1 MLESELLQVTG
12 RGTNINF
19 TIDDQKPFTD
29 VLSGLETYLSKNR
42 HLFSK
47 GDVTVNVGQ
56 RILNKDQLTK
66 IKRALESGSGLNVA
80 QFWCSPDILNP
91 NLSSNESFDPNDISS
106 LSKSA
111 KATGSISS
119 DRFVSKSPESDHG
132 PGDLLPFTTEN
143 MSTSKTTNHEKIGLE
158 ESEISILDKSREEGP
173 LADQSETEGLIDT
186 YQVPSEEHNSSVDET
201 TPVSSL
207 QNTTS
212 EPVVEPSPL
221 ELALKVLDQSI
232 QNGLTDN
239 DYQQNLGDVIPDVIP
254 AEETK
259 LFATYNTD
267 INTLVNQE
275 IETIGL
281 NRQNQALFIK
291 TTCRSGE
298 VVRYAG
304 DVIVLADV
312 NPGAQIIAEGDI
324 LVFGSLRGFAHAGAT
339 GDLQATIISLNL
351 DTSRVQIGP
360 YVGITPKNSGKR
372 KYRNQEGSIAYIRRQ
387 HIFVS
392 PFNGRYARYSG
403 GTLYDG

>member
-239 DYQQNLGDVIPDVIP
+239 DYQQNLEDVIPD
-254 AEETK
+254 EETK

>member
-80 QFWCSPDILNP
+80 QFWCSPDILSP

-239 DYQQNLGDVIPDVIP
+239 DYQQNLGDVIPD
-254 AEETK
+254 EETK

-360 YVGITPKNSGKR
+360 YVGITPKKPGKT

>member
-91 NLSSNESFDPNDISS
+91 NISS

-132 PGDLLPFTTEN
+132 PGDLLPFTTED
-143 MSTSKTTNHEKIGLE
+143 MSTSKTTYHEKIGLE
-158 ESEISILDKSREEGP
+158 ESEISIFDKSREEGP

-186 YQVPSEEHNSSVDET
+186 YQVLSEEDNASVDET
-201 TPVSSL
+201 TLLSSL

-239 DYQQNLGDVIPDVIP
+239 DYQQNLGDVIPD
-254 AEETK
+254 EETK

-360 YVGITPKNSGKR
+360 YVGITPKNPGKK

>member
-91 NLSSNESFDPNDISS
+91 NISS

-119 DRFVSKSPESDHG
+119 DRFVAKSPESDHG

-254 AEETK
+254 DEETK

>member
-66 IKRALESGSGLNVA
+66 IKWALESGSGLNVA

-91 NLSSNESFDPNDISS
+91 IISS

-119 DRFVSKSPESDHG
+119 DRFVSKSPESDDG
-132 PGDLLPFTTEN
+132 PGDLLPFTTED
-143 MSTSKTTNHEKIGLE
+143 MSTSKTTYHEKIGLE
-158 ESEISILDKSREEGP
+158 ESEISIFDKSREEGP

-186 YQVPSEEHNSSVDET
+186 CQVLSEEDNASVDET
-201 TPVSSL
+201 TPLSSL

-212 EPVVEPSPL
+212 EPIVEPSPL
-221 ELALKVLDQSI
+221 ELALKVLEQSI

-239 DYQQNLGDVIPDVIP
+239 DYQQNLGDVIPD
-254 AEETK
+254 EETK

-360 YVGITPKNSGKR
+360 YVGITPKNPGKK

>member
-80 QFWCSPDILNP
+80 QFWCSPDILSP

-119 DRFVSKSPESDHG
+119 DRFVSKSPESDDG
-132 PGDLLPFTTEN
+132 PGDLLPFTTED
-143 MSTSKTTNHEKIGLE
+143 MSTSKTTYHENIGLE
-158 ESEISILDKSREEGP
+158 ESEISIFDKSREEGP

-186 YQVPSEEHNSSVDET
+186 YQVLSEEDNASVDET
-201 TPVSSL
+201 TPLSSL
-207 QNTTS
+207 QNATS

-239 DYQQNLGDVIPDVIP
+239 DYQQNLGDVIPD
-254 AEETK
+254 EETK

-360 YVGITPKNSGKR
+360 YVGITPKNPGKK

>member
-66 IKRALESGSGLNVA
+66 IKQALESGSGLNVA

-91 NLSSNESFDPNDISS
+91 NISS

-119 DRFVSKSPESDHG
+119 DRFVSKSPESDDG
-132 PGDLLPFTTEN
+132 PGDLLPFTTED
-143 MSTSKTTNHEKIGLE
+143 MSTSKTTYHEKIGLE
-158 ESEISILDKSREEGP
+158 ESEISIFDKSREEGP

-186 YQVPSEEHNSSVDET
+186 YQVLSEEDNASVDET
-201 TPVSSL
+201 TPLSSL

-212 EPVVEPSPL
+212 EPIVEPSPL
-221 ELALKVLDQSI
+221 ELALKVLEQSI

-239 DYQQNLGDVIPDVIP
+239 DYQQNLGDVIPD
-254 AEETK
+254 EGTK

-360 YVGITPKNSGKR
+360 YVGITPKNPGKK

>member
-29 VLSGLETYLSKNR
+29 VLSSLKTYLSKNR

-47 GDVTVNVGQ
+47 GNVTVNVGQ
-56 RILNKDQLTK
+56 RVLNKDQLTE
-66 IKRALESGSGLNVA
+66 IKQALESGSGLNVA
-80 QFWCSPDILNP
+80 QFWCSPDIFSENP
-91 NLSSNESFDPNDISS
+91 SANEPFEANDISS

-111 KATGSISS
+111 GAIGSMSS
-119 DRFVSKSPESDHG
+119 DTIESKSPESNHG
-132 PGDLLPFTTEN
+132 TGDLLPSTTEN
-143 MSTSKTTNHEKIGLE
+143 IQPSKTTYLGEVGLE
-158 ESEISILDKSREEGP
+158 ESEIYIFENSPEEIL
-173 LADQSETEGLIDT
+173 LADQSETEGLTET
-186 YQVPSEEHNSSVDET
+186 YQILSKENNAIVDET
-201 TPVSSL
+201 AALSSL
-207 QNTTS
+207 QNSTG
-212 EPVVEPSPL
+212 EPVVEPGPL
-221 ELALKVLDQSI
+221 ELALIGLEQSI
-232 QNGLTDN
+232 QNGLIDN
-239 DYQQNLGDVIPDVIP
+239 GNQQNLGNVIAD
-254 AEETK
+254 EETEP
-259 LFATYNTD
+259 FVTYNAD
-267 INTLVNQE
+267 INTSVNRE

-281 NRQNQALFIK
+281 NRQNEALLIK

-312 NPGAQIIAEGDI
+312 NPGAQIIADGDI

-339 GDLQATIISLNL
+339 GDLQATIIALSL

-360 YVGITPKNSGKR
+360 YIGIAPKNSEKG
-372 KYRNQEGSIAYIRRQ
+372 KYRSQQESIAYIRRQ

>member
-91 NLSSNESFDPNDISS
+91 NISS

-111 KATGSISS
+111 KATDSISS

-132 PGDLLPFTTEN
+132 PGALLPFTTED
-143 MSTSKTTNHEKIGLE
+143 MSTAKTTYHEKIGLE
-158 ESEISILDKSREEGP
+158 ESEISIFDKSREEGP
-173 LADQSETEGLIDT
+173 LADQSETEGLIDAC
-186 YQVPSEEHNSSVDET
+186 QVPSEEDNASVDET
-201 TPVSSL
+201 TPLSSL

-239 DYQQNLGDVIPDVIP
+239 DYQQNLGDVIPD
-254 AEETK
+254 EETK
-259 LFATYNTD
+259 LFATYNRD

-275 IETIGL
+275 VETIGL

-360 YVGITPKNSGKR
+360 YVGITPKNPGKK

>member
-91 NLSSNESFDPNDISS
+91 NISS
-106 LSKSA
+106 LSKSP

-132 PGDLLPFTTEN
+132 PGDLLPFTTED
-143 MSTSKTTNHEKIGLE
+143 MSTSKTTYHEKIGLE
-158 ESEISILDKSREEGP
+158 ESEISIFDKSREEGL
-173 LADQSETEGLIDT
+173 LADQSETEGLINT
-186 YQVPSEEHNSSVDET
+186 YEVLSEEDNASVDET
-201 TPVSSL
+201 TPLSSL
-207 QNTTS
+207 QNATS
-212 EPVVEPSPL
+212 EAVVEPSPL

-239 DYQQNLGDVIPDVIP
+239 DYQQNLGDVIPD
-254 AEETK
+254 EETK

-360 YVGITPKNSGKR
+360 YVGITPKNPGKK